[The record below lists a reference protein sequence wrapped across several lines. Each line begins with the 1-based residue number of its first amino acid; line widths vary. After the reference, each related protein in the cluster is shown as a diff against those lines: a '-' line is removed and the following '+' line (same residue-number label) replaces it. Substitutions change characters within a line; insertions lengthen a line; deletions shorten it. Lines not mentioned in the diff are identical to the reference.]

1 MSTMRTFAKK
11 VLILAAMSAGTMM
24 VSNAQVV
31 YWNGLGR
38 ALVSS
43 SYLQGNVLK
52 ADPNAKPAPQGKDL
66 TSARKSTDGYTIFDL
81 GVNAQPNETLRA
93 SAILRLSNNFGG
105 FYGDGSQ
112 LIFRQLRLDGIIGK
126 KVKYEIGDIDL
137 ELSKYTLFNSSE
149 IYNDYESDIFAQR
162 RSVVEYENF
171 NHGNKWRLQGANA
184 ETSLRFKKGIEKIG
198 LQAFATRNRRY
209 IPSVTPDRYMFGG
222 KMSIVQS
229 RSIQIGGNYVNIFDA
244 AGTVSSSNQTIT
256 NQNQVL
262 TGDWKFTHFT
272 DKVDYSFYGEA
283 GKSNNKYSAS
293 RNDTVKTVKT
303 NDYFYDLGV
312 SAKYKPLLLKVFANY
327 RYVGADFF
335 SSGAQTRRMNDYGYQ
350 GPTNIVN
357 NPNSGDNTLGL
368 FNRLDNNTTQ
378 RGSMAMGGATMLDY
392 VSDQNLR
399 NLNLRNTLMMFNPA
413 YNNLTP
419 YGQATA
425 NRKGVTIGASV
436 GSSEKVIKA
445 DVTADLLSEVATVGD
460 SINSALRKF
469 VGVKGGT
476 MFNLHKLLRFE
487 KAIVLTAGARY
498 EQTKRG
504 GAAQVNLTS
513 MLVDL
518 GLTVEVVKGLDLLGG
533 IKTINAKGNEYIY
546 VRNSYN
552 QIDNSNPFVNLNLNQ
567 NQFLYSFGARYRFSK
582 NTYFTVN
589 GVSQN
594 VKFVDAS
601 NRNYTINQIFFNYTM
616 VF

>member
-11 VLILAAMSAGTMM
+11 VLVLAAMSAGTMM

-38 ALVSS
+38 ALVTG
-43 SYLQGNVLK
+43 SYLHGNVLN
-52 ADPNAKPAPQGKDL
+52 ADPNVLPTPQGKDL

-93 SAILRLSNNFGG
+93 SATLRLSNNFGG

-112 LIFRQLRLDGIIGK
+112 FIFRQLRLDGIIGK

-162 RSVVEYENF
+162 RNVVEYENF
-171 NHGNKWRLQGANA
+171 NFGNKWRLQGANM
-184 ETSLRFKKGIEKIG
+184 ETSLRFTKGIEKVG
-198 LQAFATRNRRY
+198 LQFFATRNRRY
-209 IPSVTPDRYMFGG
+209 STPSSPDRFMLGG
-222 KMSIVQS
+222 RLGLVQS
-229 RSIQIGGNYVNIFDA
+229 RSIQIGGNLIYLYDA
-244 AGTVSSSNQTIT
+244 VGSVPSAGLT
-256 NQNQVL
+256 NQNLVT
-262 TGDWKFTHFT
+262 TGDWKLTHFT
-272 DKVDYSFYGEA
+272 DKMDYSFYGEV
-283 GKSNNKYSAS
+283 GKSNNKYHVLD
-293 RNDTVKTVKT
+293 RDTVKS

-335 SSGAQTRRMNDYGYQ
+335 SSGAQTRRINDNGYL
-350 GPTNIVN
+350 GAK
-357 NPNSGDNTLGL
+357 GANTLGL
-368 FNRLDNNTTQ
+368 FDQLDNNTTQ
-378 RGSMAMGGATMLDY
+378 RGAMGGATMLDY

-399 NLNLRNTLMMFNPA
+399 NLNLQNTLMMFNPA

-425 NRKGVTIGASV
+425 NRKGLTFGASI
-436 GSSEKVIKA
+436 GNSEKVIKA
-445 DVTADLLSEVATVGD
+445 DVTADLLSEVRSVGD
-460 SINSALRKF
+460 TTNALREF
-469 VGVKGGT
+469 LGVKGGF
-476 MFNLHKLLRFE
+476 MLNAHKLLRYE
-487 KAIVLTAGARY
+487 KAIVFTVGARY

-504 GAAQVNLTS
+504 GTAPVDLTS
-513 MLVDL
+513 TLIDL
-518 GLTVEVVKGLDLLGG
+518 GLAVEVVKNLDLLGG

-546 VRNSYN
+546 LRNAFN
-552 QIDNSNPFVNLNLNQ
+552 QIDSISNFNNVNLNQ
-567 NQFLYSFGARYRFSK
+567 SQFLYSFGARYRFSK

-589 GVSQN
+589 GVSQS
-594 VKFVDAS
+594 VKFVDAA
-601 NRNYTINQIFFNYTM
+601 NRNYQIDQIFFNYTM
-616 VF
+616 IF